1 MVTRAAVLRAFG
13 APQEVEEVR
22 LRSPGPGEALVR
34 ITAAGVCHSDV
45 GQADGEWDY
54 PLPAVLGHEGAGV
67 VEQVGPD
74 VAFEPGSRVLLNS
87 APGCG
92 RCGHCSGGRPILC
105 QDSLDAMGE
114 GRLTTGGSADQPSK
128 QPISAYSLL
137 ACFANHAVVAG
148 RSLIAL
154 PDDVSDEVGA
164 LLGCAVITG
173 VGAAVASIEVAAGSH
188 GAVIGAGG
196 VGINAIQGARARGPP
211 ACSPIDASSDRL
223 DWARRFGATELLDS
237 RDSGRLAALRAAA
250 PREGVDW
257 AIVTVGRPEA
267 MTLGIELLRPGGT
280 VAMVGLA
287 LQGRP
292 VPVNMLDLVTYER
305 RVVGSA
311 YGTLSPPLLVE
322 RILDLYRSRSRSSST
337 SSCPT
342 ALPSRTSTWPSTPRA
357 RRADCARSSE
367 CGREAPV
374 DGHCLPGHVGV
385 SGPASQR
392 MQSAISAAVALR
404 RRGTRPS
411 SM

>member
-13 APQEVEEVR
+13 APQEVEEVH
-22 LRSPGPGEALVR
+22 LRSPGPGEALVK

-45 GQADGEWDY
+45 GQADGEWDF

-74 VAFEPGSRVLLNS
+74 VAFEPGARVLLNS

-114 GRLTTGGSADQPSK
+114 GRLTTGGSPISRADE
-128 QPISAYSLL
+128 PISAYSLL

-173 VGAAVASIEVAAGSH
+173 VGAAVASIEVAPGSH

-196 VGINAIQGARARGPP
+196 VGINAIQGARAQGAAGVLAVDP
-211 ACSPIDASSDRL
+211 SSDRL

-237 RDSGRLAALRAAA
+237 RDSGRIAALRAAA

-287 LQGRP
+287 PQGRP

-322 RILDLYRSRSRSSST
+322 RILDLYRAG
-337 SSCPT
+337 
-342 ALPSRTSTWPSTPRA
+342 ALELDGLVADRFALDEINQAFERA
-357 RRADCARSSE
+357 RAARGLRS
-367 CGREAPV
+367 V
-374 DGHCLPGHVGV
+374 L
-385 SGPASQR
+385 R
-392 MQSAISAAVALR
+392 MW
-404 RRGTRPS
+404 P
-411 SM
+411 